1 LAQSKETRRNEEKN
15 GNRFHMAFLIGLL
28 LLASVLYTL
37 GGLIG
42 LWIVGGPARTFVKI
56 ILWLSIAFGVLMAL
70 L

>member
-1 LAQSKETRRNEEKN
+1 
-15 GNRFHMAFLIGLL
+15 MAFLIGLL